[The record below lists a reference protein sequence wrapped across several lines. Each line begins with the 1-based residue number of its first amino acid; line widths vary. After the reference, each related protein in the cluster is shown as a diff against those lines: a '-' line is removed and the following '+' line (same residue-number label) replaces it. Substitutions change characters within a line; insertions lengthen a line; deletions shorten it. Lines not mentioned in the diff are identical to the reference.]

1 MYRET
6 PKQDLIEA
14 KAKAEKPAK
23 LGGFKCFFGYHD
35 PDIREILHVERA
47 NGKILR
53 VFDPDRVF
61 CKRCG
66 AKHLKSK
73 LTYNKLWKL
82 CRQYDNVVVE
92 LPQGKEYRLLSH
104 HASFFFFNIEDGPH
118 FCHSGTAYSE
128 HFDDESFPSEF
139 LDGISEECEQYP
151 SFAKYLLLA
160 DAAVGPESEF

>member
-6 PKQDLIEA
+6 PKRDLIE
-14 KAKAEKPAK
+14 AKAEKPAK

-66 AKHLKSK
+66 AKYLKSK

-82 CRQYDNVVVE
+82 CRQYDNVVGE
-92 LPQGKEYRLLSH
+92 LPQGKEFRLLSH
-104 HASFFFFNIEDGPH
+104 HASFNCFNGEGPFFGYGN
-118 FCHSGTAYSE
+118 TAYSE
-128 HFDDESFPSEF
+128 HFDDELFLDEF
-139 LDGISEECEQYP
+139 LDGLSEECKQYP
-151 SFAKYLLLA
+151 LFAKYLLLA

>member
-6 PKQDLIEA
+6 PKQDLIE
-14 KAKAEKPAK
+14 AKAEKPAK

-35 PDIREILHVERA
+35 PDIREILHVKRA

-66 AKHLKSK
+66 TKGLKSK
-73 LTYNKLWKL
+73 LTYNELWKL

-92 LPQGKEYRLLSH
+92 LPQGKEYRMLSH
-104 HASFFFFNIEDGPH
+104 HASFFNLSGDGLH
-118 FCHSGTAYSE
+118 FCHGGTAYSKNI
-128 HFDDESFPSEF
+128 DGPFPSEF
-139 LDGISEECEQYP
+139 LDGIREECEQYP